1 MDQYQTIDQL
11 VSWLRDTLVAQELK
25 TRCDHT
31 TDGRE
36 TLGLYLGEKRKS
48 SGRSGQIAQVDILV
62 CNEDK
67 RTVELIIEVQPNPN
81 PKALV
86 SQILPVLLAD
96 NYTPS
101 YSYGPPYAIRDTVV
115 IVVTE
120 TSGKD
125 GSQKAEQLGAIRSA
139 ICDKFDL
146 PSFGVRNIYICSGH
160 DQDSAVA
167 ACKAAIESEIGHFQ
181 MNKASIVVANS
192 CEKGNK

>member
-1 MDQYQTIDQL
+1 MKKF
-11 VSWLRDTLVAQELK
+11 K

-31 TDGRE
+31 TDAKA

-48 SGRSGQIAQVDILV
+48 FGRSSQIAQVDILV

-101 YSYGPPYAIRDTVV
+101 YSYGESYAIRDTVV

-120 TSGKD
+120 TSDKGK
-125 GSQKAEQLGAIRSA
+125 SQKAEQLQAIRGA

-146 PSFGVRNIYICSGH
+146 SHFGVRNIHICSGQN
-160 DQDSAVA
+160 QDSAVA
-167 ACKAAIESEIGHFQ
+167 KCKAVIESEMGHFRMQ
-181 MNKASIVVANS
+181 EASIV
-192 CEKGNK
+192 E